1 MKKKIFRII
10 GIILMIVFFSQFS
23 AEPNPS
29 FVPVIVGGV
38 AIFGAV
44 GCFIASYEER

>member
-1 MKKKIFRII
+1 MKKKILRIV
-10 GIILMIVFFSQFS
+10 GAALMIVFFSQFS

-29 FVPVIVGGV
+29 FTPLIVGGIS
-38 AIFGAV
+38 IFGAV

>member
-1 MKKKIFRII
+1 MKKKIFRTL
-10 GIILMIVFFSQFS
+10 GTILMIVFFSQFS

-29 FVPVIVGGV
+29 LTPLIVGGV